1 MKKLSIKFK
10 AFSSSK
16 LKGALRLALLV
27 LCGLIIGVNVY
38 LANAGKLVGNR
49 LPMPFGYGASVV
61 LSGSMEPELSVG
73 DLIIV
78 AEADSFAEG
87 DVVVFQSGSS
97 LVVHRITQIDGEML
111 TTKGDANNTEDD
123 PVNVSTVKGRVIFS
137 VPYVGTAVNFL
148 KTPLG
153 TILVIVLAIALLE
166 IPRRRE
172 KKKDDE
178 DREKIL
184 EEIRR
189 LKDEANKP
197 ADSGAAENA
206 QSVSDDSGA
215 TENKE

>member
-1 MKKLSIKFK
+1 LKKLSDKLK

-78 AEADSFAEG
+78 AEVDSFAEG

-189 LKDEANKP
+189 LKDETNKP